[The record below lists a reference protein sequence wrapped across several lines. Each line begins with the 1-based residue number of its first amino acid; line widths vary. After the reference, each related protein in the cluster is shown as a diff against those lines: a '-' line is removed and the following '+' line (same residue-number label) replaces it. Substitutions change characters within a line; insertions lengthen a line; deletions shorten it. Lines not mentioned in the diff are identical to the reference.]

1 MGRVVFLRRSRAVL
15 MLLAAAANTAVS
27 YESGSGT
34 TQSYSLQG
42 YAGPDWNLQSR
53 ALRAHLFAT
62 YDRLSPPPNM
72 IKHFYNPATGETSW
86 DPAVLMGPQ
95 QTGFGA
101 APLWRDAR
109 PADPTLRYG

>member
-1 MGRVVFLRRSRAVL
+1 MQWTPRRE
-15 MLLAAAANTAVS
+15 TAV
-27 YESGSGT
+27 
-34 TQSYSLQG
+34 
-42 YAGPDWNLQSR
+42 AV
-53 ALRAHLFAT
+53 
-62 YDRLSPPPNM
+62 DRMTAAPPPPGPEYGSQAAPPLAPPPSATPRGGGAGGPPAEWTATFDPASGCTYYTNA
-72 IKHFYNPATGETSW
+72 ATGETSW